1 MNCAHPGCHCPADGG
16 VVHEGKK
23 YCSEECASQGKLQTV
38 GGCRCGHA
46 TCV

>member
-1 MNCAHPGCHCPADGG
+1 MICSHSGCHCPAQDIERDGRR
-16 VVHEGKK
+16 
-23 YCSEECASQGKLQTV
+23 YCSEECASQGDQQAG